1 MKARSDTERILDAYL
16 APEAD
21 RLADRV
27 IDAAL
32 ADIARTPQRR
42 SWRPAWRSNRMN
54 TYAKV
59 IAAAAAVL
67 VVAVVGYQFLPRNDN
82 IGGQPTA
89 QPSSTA
95 TSSPTAQP
103 SPTAT
108 SSPTAAAIPLLPEG
122 TLAAGTYRLRPFSSE
137 TMTID
142 ATVPDDGWLGGP
154 PNAIGGPV
162 GESNGPNGVFVA
174 FLKAQ
179 TIHSD
184 PCHWDKDG
192 SGSAPQEGDIEV
204 GPTVDDLAEALAA
217 NASYESTTPVEA
229 TLGGYSGK
237 RLELQLVPD
246 PSGCDTFTG
255 EGGQSFVFGG
265 LDGGQYAQ
273 GGANTWQV
281 TIVDVEG
288 TRLIAVLVA
297 YEETSAA
304 DLSAAEGIL
313 ESVVIT
319 P

>member
-1 MKARSDTERILDAYL
+1 MKARSDIERILDAYL

-42 SWRPAWRSNRMN
+42 SWWPAWRSNRMN
-54 TYAKV
+54 TYAKL

-67 VVAVVGYQFLPRNDN
+67 VVAVVGYQFLPRNGG
-82 IGGQPTA
+82 IGGEPSA
-89 QPSSTA
+89 QP
-95 TSSPTAQP
+95 SPTAQS

-108 SSPTAAAIPLLPEG
+108 SSPTAAAVHPIVDGP
-122 TLAAGTYRLRPFSSE
+122 LAAGTYRLRPFPSG

-142 ATVPDDGWLGGP
+142 ATVPGGGWLGGP
-154 PNAIGGPV
+154 PAAIGGPV
-162 GESNGPNGVFVA
+162 GESNGPNGVAVA
-174 FLKAQ
+174 FFNAQ
-179 TIHSD
+179 TINSD

-192 SGSAPQEGDIEV
+192 SGRAPQEGDIEV

-217 NASYESTTPVEA
+217 APYESTTPVAA

-246 PSGCDTFTG
+246 PSGCDSYDG
-255 EGGQSFVFGG
+255 AGNQYFVFGG
-265 LDGGQYAQ
+265 RDGAQYAQ
-273 GGANTWQV
+273 GDANTWQV
-281 TIVDVEG
+281 TVVDVEG
-288 TRLIAVLVA
+288 TRLIAVLISYA
-297 YEETSAA
+297 ETSSEH
-304 DLSAAEGIL
+304 LSTAQGIL
-313 ESVVIT
+313 DSVVIT

>member
-32 ADIARTPQRR
+32 ADIARIPQRR
-42 SWRPAWRSNRMN
+42 SWWPAWRSNRMN
-54 TYAKV
+54 TYAKL

-67 VVAVVGYQFLPRNDN
+67 VVAVVGYQFLPRDRGV
-82 IGGQPTA
+82 GGQPTA
-89 QPSSTA
+89 QPS
-95 TSSPTAQP
+95 PTTQP

-108 SSPTAAAIPLLPEG
+108 SSATAAVIPPLPEG

-142 ATVPDDGWLGGP
+142 VTVPDGGWVGGP
-154 PNAIGGPV
+154 PAAIGGPV
-162 GESNGPNGVFVA
+162 GESNGPNGVAVA
-174 FLKAQ
+174 FFNAQ
-179 TIHSD
+179 TINSD

-192 SGSAPQEGDIEV
+192 SGRAPQEGDIEV

-217 NASYESTTPVEA
+217 APYESTTPVAA

-246 PSGCDTFTG
+246 PSGCDTWDG
-255 EGGQSFVFGG
+255 AGNQYFVFGG
-265 LDGGQYAQ
+265 HDGAQYAQ
-273 GGANTWQV
+273 GDANTWQV
-281 TIVDVEG
+281 TVVDVEG
-288 TRLIAVLVA
+288 TRLIAVLISYA
-297 YEETSAA
+297 ETSSEH
-304 DLSAAEGIL
+304 LSAAQGIL
-313 ESVVIT
+313 DSVVIT

>member
-1 MKARSDTERILDAYL
+1 
-16 APEAD
+16 
-21 RLADRV
+21 
-27 IDAAL
+27 
-32 ADIARTPQRR
+32 
-42 SWRPAWRSNRMN
+42 
-54 TYAKV
+54 
-59 IAAAAAVL
+59 
-67 VVAVVGYQFLPRNDN
+67 
-82 IGGQPTA
+82 
-89 QPSSTA
+89 
-95 TSSPTAQP
+95 
-103 SPTAT
+103 
-108 SSPTAAAIPLLPEG
+108 
-122 TLAAGTYRLRPFSSE
+122 
-137 TMTID
+137 MTID
-142 ATVPDDGWLGGP
+142 ATVPDGGWVGGP

-162 GESNGPNGVFVA
+162 GDSNGPNGVAVA

-179 TIHSD
+179 TINSD

-204 GPTVDDLAEALAA
+204 GPTVDDLAEALDA

-246 PSGCDTFTG
+246 PSGCDTFSG
-255 EGGQSFVFGG
+255 EGDQYFVFGG
-265 LDGGQYAQ
+265 RDGGQYAQ

-288 TRLIAVLVA
+288 TRLIAVLMA

-304 DLSAAEGIL
+304 DLSAAQGIL

>member
-42 SWRPAWRSNRMN
+42 SWWPAWRSNRMN
-54 TYAKV
+54 TYAKL

-67 VVAVVGYQFLPRNDN
+67 VVAVVGYQFLPRNGA
-82 IGGQPTA
+82 IGGE
-89 QPSSTA
+89 PS
-95 TSSPTAQP
+95 AQP

-108 SSPTAAAIPLLPEG
+108 SSPGATAIAPLPEG
-122 TLAAGTYRLRPFSSE
+122 TLAAGTYRLRPFPSG

-142 ATVPDDGWLGGP
+142 ATVPGGGWSGGP
-154 PNAIGGPV
+154 PAAIGGPV
-162 GESNGPNGVFVA
+162 GESNGPNGVAVA
-174 FLKAQ
+174 FFNAQ
-179 TIHSD
+179 TINSD

-192 SGSAPQEGDIEV
+192 SRSAPQEGDIEV

-217 NASYESTTPVEA
+217 APYESTTPVAA

-237 RLELQLVPD
+237 RLELELVPH
-246 PSGCDTFTG
+246 PSGCDSYDG
-255 EGGQSFVFGG
+255 AGNQYFVFGG
-265 LDGGQYAQ
+265 RDGGQYAQ
-273 GGANTWQV
+273 GDANTWQV
-281 TIVDVEG
+281 TVVDVEG
-288 TRLIAVLVA
+288 TRLIAVLISYA
-297 YEETSAA
+297 ETSSEH
-304 DLSAAEGIL
+304 LSAAQGIL
-313 ESVVIT
+313 DSVVIT

>member
-42 SWRPAWRSNRMN
+42 ALRVPWRFPLMPALSRA
-54 TYAKV
+54 TG
-59 IAAAAAVL
+59 
-67 VVAVVGYQFLPRNDN
+67 VAVVALVVVGAGTLFYLNSKPDGSGSQGTPL
-82 IGGQPTA
+82 
-89 QPSSTA
+89 
-95 TSSPTAQP
+95 
-103 SPTAT
+103 PTAT
-108 SSPTAAAIPLLPEG
+108 PTPAPTVAPTAAVIPALPEG
-122 TLAAGTYRLRPFSSE
+122 ILAAGTYRLRPFPSG

-142 ATVPDDGWLGGP
+142 ATVPGGGWFGGP
-154 PNAIGGPV
+154 PAAIGGPV
-162 GESNGPNGVFVA
+162 GESNGPNGVAVA
-174 FLKAQ
+174 FFNAQ
-179 TIHSD
+179 TINSD
-184 PCHWDKDG
+184 PCHWDKNG
-192 SGSAPQEGDIEV
+192 TGSAPQEGDIQV

-217 NASYESTTPVEA
+217 APYESTRPVAA
-229 TLGGYSGK
+229 TLGGFSGK
-237 RLELQLVPD
+237 RLDLQISPD
-246 PSGCDTFTG
+246 PDGCDNFEG
-255 EGGQSFVFGG
+255 EENQYFVFGG
-265 LDGGQYAQ
+265 PEGGQFAQ

-288 TRLIAVLVA
+288 ARLIAVLMA

-304 DLSAAEGIL
+304 DLSAAQGIL

>member
-1 MKARSDTERILDAYL
+1 MNARSDTERILDAYL

-42 SWRPAWRSNRMN
+42 ALRVPWRFPLMPALSRAS
-54 TYAKV
+54 
-59 IAAAAAVL
+59 
-67 VVAVVGYQFLPRNDN
+67 VVAVVALVVVGAGTLFYLNSKPDGFGSQGTPL
-82 IGGQPTA
+82 
-89 QPSSTA
+89 
-95 TSSPTAQP
+95 
-103 SPTAT
+103 PTAT
-108 SSPTAAAIPLLPEG
+108 PTPAPTVAPTAAVIPPLPEG

-142 ATVPDDGWLGGP
+142 ATVPDGGWVGGP
-154 PNAIGGPV
+154 PSAIAGPV
-162 GESNGPNGVFVA
+162 GESNGPNGLAVA
-174 FLKAQ
+174 FFNAR
-179 TIHSD
+179 TINRD

-192 SGSAPQEGDIEV
+192 SGGAPQEGDIEV
-204 GPTVDDLAEALAA
+204 GPTVDDLAEALAG
-217 NASYESTTPVEA
+217 SSVYESTTPVAA

-246 PSGCDTFTG
+246 PSGCDTYDG
-255 EGGQSFVFGG
+255 AGNQYFVFGG
-265 LDGGQYAQ
+265 REGGQYAQ

-288 TRLIAVLVA
+288 TRLIAVLIA
-297 YEETSAA
+297 YEKTSAA
-304 DLSAAEGIL
+304 DLSAAQGIL

>member
-42 SWRPAWRSNRMN
+42 SWWPAWRSNRMN
-54 TYAKV
+54 TYAKL

-67 VVAVVGYQFLPRNDN
+67 VVAVVGYQFLPRNSG
-82 IGGQPTA
+82 IAGQ
-89 QPSSTA
+89 
-95 TSSPTAQP
+95 PTAQP

-108 SSPTAAAIPLLPEG
+108 SSPTATAIPPLPEG

-142 ATVPDDGWLGGP
+142 VTVPDGGWVGGVP
-154 PNAIGGPV
+154 GDIAGPV
-162 GESNGPNGVFVA
+162 GESNGPNGVAIA
-174 FLKAQ
+174 FLNIQ
-179 TIHSD
+179 TINSD

-192 SGSAPQEGDIEV
+192 SHRAPQEGDIAV

-217 NASYESTTPVEA
+217 RPTYESTTPVAA
-229 TLGGYSGK
+229 TLGGFSGK
-237 RLELQLVPD
+237 RLELQLAPD
-246 PSGCDTFTG
+246 ASGCDSYDGTG
-255 EGGQSFVFGG
+255 NQYFVFGG
-265 LDGGQYAQ
+265 RDGGFYAQ
-273 GGANTWQV
+273 GGANTWQL
-281 TIVDVEG
+281 TIVDVKG
-288 TRLIAVLVA
+288 TRLIAVLISYA
-297 YEETSAA
+297 ETSSEH
-304 DLSAAEGIL
+304 LSAAKGIL
-313 ESVVIT
+313 DSAVIT

>member
-42 SWRPAWRSNRMN
+42 SWWPAWRSNRMN
-54 TYAKV
+54 TYAKL
-59 IAAAAAVL
+59 IAAAAVL
-67 VVAVVGYQFLPRNDN
+67 VVAVVGYQLLPRNDN

-89 QPSSTA
+89 QPSPTA
-95 TSSPTAQP
+95 TSSPTARP

-108 SSPTAAAIPLLPEG
+108 SSPTAPAIPPLPEG
-122 TLAAGTYRLRPFSSE
+122 TLAPATYRLRPFSSD

-142 ATVPDDGWLGGP
+142 VTVPDGGWLGGP

-179 TIHSD
+179 TINSD
-184 PCHWDKDG
+184 PCHWDKSG

-204 GPTVDDLAEALAA
+204 GPTVDDLAEALA

-246 PSGCDTFTG
+246 PSGCDNFFG
-255 EGGQSFVFGG
+255 EENQYFVFGG
-265 LDGGQYAQ
+265 RDGGQFAQ

-288 TRLIAVLVA
+288 RRLIAVLVA

-304 DLSAAEGIL
+304 DLSAAQGIL
-313 ESVVIT
+313 DSVVIT